1 MVDPRGSG
9 LLFFI
14 RPQPYTCRPVWELN
28 PLNGSGS
35 RPRGRALVPASR
47 PRPPIAQGGEGWRR
61 PRLPGGGEGWRR
73 PRLPGGGVGVGAAL
87 RVGHRPSLLAAVGAV
102 GALALKPTQ
111 GGAAYLMMWPTR
123 DSRKSRICGLHGR
136 RPPSR
141 HDSRRT
147 AAGQPARHPSSCMP
161 ASKLRSPTQLTTPRQ
176 GPAHEGR
183 TCAGVP
189 GCLHGLLR
197 GRCAAPAAGAR
208 VPRHPSGTR
217 RNRRLSARRRPRRS
231 GRRPTSCSSGP
242 LVGERRVRSPA
253 AQRRISIIFQNYTL
267 GESRVRRPRVSA
279 SCG

>member
-61 PRLPGGGEGWRR
+61 PRLPV
-73 PRLPGGGVGVGAAL
+73 GGVGVGAAL

-147 AAGQPARHPSSCMP
+147 AAGQPARHPSSCIQAP
-161 ASKLRSPTQLTTPRQ
+161 LTDSAHHAQAGASTRRTHMRRS
-176 GPAHEGR
+176 
-183 TCAGVP
+183 GVP
-189 GCLHGLLR
+189 GVCMACCAGAVPPPRPAR
-197 GRCAAPAAGAR
+197 GSRGTQAAPGGTAGC
-208 VPRHPSGTR
+208 PRGAGRGGPVVD
-217 RNRRLSARRRPRRS
+217 RRRARPDRS
-231 GRRPTSCSSGP
+231 GGRA
-242 LVGERRVRSPA
+242 RRVRSPA
-253 AQRRISIIFQNYTL
+253 ARRRISIIFQNYTL

>member
-73 PRLPGGGVGVGAAL
+73 PRLPVGGVGVGAAL

-189 GCLHGLLR
+189 GVCMACCAGAVPPPRPAR
-197 GRCAAPAAGAR
+197 GSRGTQAAPGGTAGC
-208 VPRHPSGTR
+208 PRGAGRGGPVVD
-217 RNRRLSARRRPRRS
+217 RRRARPDRSWASGVSGLRR
-231 GRRPTSCSSGP
+231 R
-242 LVGERRVRSPA
+242 GEGFP
-253 AQRRISIIFQNYTL
+253 
-267 GESRVRRPRVSA
+267 
-279 SCG
+279 

>member
-1 MVDPRGSG
+1 MVDPRGSS

-73 PRLPGGGVGVGAAL
+73 PRLPVGGVGVGAAL

-147 AAGQPARHPSSCMP
+147 AAGQPARHPSSCIQAP
-161 ASKLRSPTQLTTPRQ
+161 LTDSAHHAQAGASTR
-176 GPAHEGR
+176 R
-183 TCAGVP
+183 THMRRCS

-253 AQRRISIIFQNYTL
+253 ARRRISIIFQNYTL